1 MATQRITF
9 SLPQEIYDEVED
21 LARREHRSLSEL
33 VREAIR
39 HYADRPRSGEVFD
52 MRGAG
57 AGEVAEPSATYGA
70 DPGVPRGLA
79 EAQAAKLDYL
89 RRTSGLTVEELL
101 RQGVDRLYEEARA
114 GEEDSLRVLK
124 ESSFIGCGAG
134 PEDLSE
140 SYKSYLSESLATKH
154 DPR

>member
-1 MATQRITF
+1 MATKRITI
-9 SLPQEIYDEVED
+9 SLPQKIYDEVEE
-21 LARREHRSLSEL
+21 LAQREHRSMSEL

-39 HYADRPRSGEVFD
+39 HCADSPRGD
-52 MRGAG
+52 GAFG
-57 AGEVAEPSATYGA
+57 SWGVTEVAEPATAYGA

-79 EAQAAKLDYL
+79 AAQSSKLDYL
-89 RRTSGLTVEELL
+89 QRSTGLTVGEILQ
-101 RQGVDRLYEEARA
+101 QGIDRVYEEARGSA
-114 GEEDSLRVLK
+114 KDSLRVLR

-140 SYKSYLSESLATKH
+140 SYKSYLGESLSTKH